1 MPLLL
6 CIGLVINFRSQGSQ
20 KLYRLNPN
28 IVAMPLSRYCWA
40 VVFQDLP
47 TTSFAILCTI
57 NILYTTFMDSSS
69 FLVAELHRLAQLEC
83 DIRASGTVAEPG
95 WAIDTSGGYA
105 RARPPR
111 IKGKAIGK
119 TIALGKVSGAENREW
134 QRRIQRRN
142 ALQEI
147 ARRAVALQAMIDNPI
162 QFSESFTL

>member
-1 MPLLL
+1 
-6 CIGLVINFRSQGSQ
+6 
-20 KLYRLNPN
+20 
-28 IVAMPLSRYCWA
+28 
-40 VVFQDLP
+40 
-47 TTSFAILCTI
+47 
-57 NILYTTFMDSSS
+57 MDSSS
-69 FLVAELHRLAQLEC
+69 FLVAELHRLAQLERG
-83 DIRASGTVAEPG
+83 IRASGIVAEPG

-111 IKGKAIGK
+111 VKGKTTGK
-119 TIALGKVSGAENREW
+119 TIALGKVSGAEHREW